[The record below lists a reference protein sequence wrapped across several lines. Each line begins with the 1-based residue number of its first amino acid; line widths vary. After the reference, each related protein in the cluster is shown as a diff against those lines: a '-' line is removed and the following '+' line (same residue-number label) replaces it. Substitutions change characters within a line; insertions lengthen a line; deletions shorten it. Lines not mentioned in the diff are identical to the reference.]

1 MARHF
6 VAGSNQ
12 GPMKYRYRNEIEIEI
27 TLKIGIVSP
36 QLGQQAT
43 RENVLQTAKIAE
55 NEGIDSLWV
64 GERLLWPLNP
74 QTPSPGSPDG
84 SLAVELQIVL
94 DPLETLTY
102 IAANTN
108 KIMLGTS
115 VIDMLFH
122 NPVILAKRFATL
134 DVLSEGRIVAGL
146 GIGWSR
152 DEYQVSN
159 IPFNDRGKRA
169 DEFIQVL
176 KKIWVDDVVEFKG
189 EYYNIPAS
197 KIEPKPTQK
206 PHIPIYLGGF
216 SPHIFTR
223 IVKYDTNGW
232 LGGIGG
238 PLEHLENPMKM
249 IKENANRA
257 NKDPNNF
264 QVILLAFPNI
274 VDSNSRTTHE
284 EGQRSPLTG
293 TIDEIGHDVKRIK
306 EIGISHLIFGFNF
319 SPIRADIDSIIE
331 ITKQLS
337 KFAR

>member
-1 MARHF
+1 
-6 VAGSNQ
+6 
-12 GPMKYRYRNEIEIEI
+12 
-27 TLKIGIVSP
+27 LKIGIVSP
-36 QLGQQAT
+36 QFGQPAT
-43 RENVLQTAKIAE
+43 KENIVQTAKTVE
-55 NEGIDSLWV
+55 QEDIDSLWV
-64 GERLLWPLNP
+64 SERLLWSLNP
-74 QTPSPGSPDG
+74 QTPYPGSPDG
-84 SLAVELQIVL
+84 SPPVETQIVL

-122 NPVILAKRFATL
+122 NPLILAKRFATL
-134 DVLSEGRIVAGL
+134 DVLSEGRVVAGL

-159 IPFNDRGKRA
+159 VPFNDRGKRA

-197 KIEPKPTQK
+197 IIEPKPIQK
-206 PHIPIYLGGF
+206 PHIPLYLGGF
-216 SPHIFTR
+216 SPHTFAR
-223 IVKYDTNGW
+223 IVEYDTNGW

-238 PLEHLENPMKM
+238 PLEHLENTMK
-249 IKENANRA
+249 IVKDNANKVG
-257 NKDPNNF
+257 KDPKKF
-264 QVILLAFPNI
+264 QVILLTSPKIF
-274 VDSNSRTTHE
+274 DSNSQTTNE
-284 EGQRSPLTG
+284 EGKRFPLTG
-293 TIDEIGHDVKRIK
+293 AIDEIGKDLRRIK
-306 EIGISHLIFGFNF
+306 EIGINHIIFGFNF

>member
-1 MARHF
+1 
-6 VAGSNQ
+6 
-12 GPMKYRYRNEIEIEI
+12 MKYRNRNESEIEI

-36 QLGQQAT
+36 QLGQPAT
-43 RENVLQTAKIAE
+43 RVNVLQTAKLAE

-84 SLAVELQIVL
+84 RLSVELQIVL
-94 DPLETLTY
+94 DPLETLAY

-134 DVLSEGRIVAGL
+134 DVLSEGRVIAGL

-152 DEYQVSN
+152 DEYQASN
-159 IPFNDRGKRA
+159 VPFNDRGKRA

-176 KKIWVDDVVEFKG
+176 KRIWVDDTVDFKG
-189 EYYNIPAS
+189 ENYNIPAS
-197 KIEPKPTQK
+197 IIGPKPIQK
-206 PHIPIYLGGF
+206 PLIPLYLGGF

-238 PLEHLENPMKM
+238 SLEHLESHMKM

-257 NKDPNNF
+257 NKDPKKF
-264 QVILLAFPNI
+264 QVILLTFPNI
-274 VDSNSRTTHE
+274 VDSNSQMANE
-284 EGQRSPLTG
+284 EGQRVPLTG
-293 TIDEIGHDVKRIK
+293 TIDEVGHDVKRIK
-306 EIGISHLIFGFNF
+306 EIGISHIIFGFNF
-319 SPIRADIDSIIE
+319 SPIRADIDSIVE
-331 ITKQLS
+331 TTKQLS

>member
-1 MARHF
+1 
-6 VAGSNQ
+6 
-12 GPMKYRYRNEIEIEI
+12 MKYRDRNKNEIEIA
-27 TLKIGIVSP
+27 LKIGIVSP
-36 QLGQQAT
+36 QLGRQAT

-55 NEGIDSLWV
+55 DEGFDSLWV
-64 GERLLWPLNP
+64 GERLLWPLKP
-74 QTPSPGSPDG
+74 QTLTPGSADG
-84 SLAVELQIVL
+84 SLSVELKIVL

-102 IAANTN
+102 IAANTD
-108 KIMLGTS
+108 KIILGTS

-134 DVLSEGRIVAGL
+134 DVLSEGRVVAGL

-159 IPFNDRGKRA
+159 VPFNDRGKRA

-176 KKIWVDDVVEFKG
+176 KKIWVDDTVEYKG
-189 EYYNIPAS
+189 EYYDIPAS
-197 KIEPKPTQK
+197 IIGPKPIQK

-232 LGGIGG
+232 LGGIDG

-249 IKENANRA
+249 MKENANRA
-257 NKDPNNF
+257 NKDPKNF
-264 QVILLAFPNI
+264 QVILLTFPNI
-274 VDSNSRTTHE
+274 VDSDRGTTYE

-293 TIDEIGHDVKRIK
+293 TINEIGHDVKRIK
-306 EIGISHLIFGFNF
+306 EIGISHIVFGFNF
-319 SPIRADIDSIIE
+319 SPIGTNIDIIID